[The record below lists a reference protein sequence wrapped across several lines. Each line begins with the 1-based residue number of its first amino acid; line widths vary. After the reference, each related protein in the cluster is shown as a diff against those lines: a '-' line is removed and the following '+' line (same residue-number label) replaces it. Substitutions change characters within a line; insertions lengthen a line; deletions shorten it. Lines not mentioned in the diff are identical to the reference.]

1 MKKPRYWDV
10 WRAVRNSKIEF
21 TRDEVVAALNRSPL
35 QDLQEVP
42 VDSAY
47 WGASEEAWRGMLAYT
62 GVDRIRYVSNTFDC
76 DNFAVLFAGVV
87 ADKFDINGVGIVVDY
102 SGGHA
107 YCAVLIVDENADH
120 LSIGIIEPQNDQFVL
135 KTEGMYKAKFGFIF
149 LP

>member
-1 MKKPRYWDV
+1 MKKPKYWDV
-10 WRAVRNSKIEF
+10 WRAVRDSKREF
-21 TRDEVVAALNRSPL
+21 TKDEVVAALNASPL
-35 QDLQEVP
+35 SSLQEVP

-47 WGASEEAWRGMLAYT
+47 WGASEEAWHGMLAYT
-62 GVDRIRYVSNTFDC
+62 GVDRIRYVSNAFDC

-107 YCAVLIVDENADH
+107 YCAILIVTENG
-120 LSIGIIEPQNDQFVL
+120 LKIGIIEPQNDRFVL
-135 KTEGMYKAKFGFIF
+135 KTEGMYAAKFGFIF